1 MIDQHYLQCSFF
13 SSDKDRRTHVKKPQG
28 QRLYRI
34 GEAARMLNLQTSV
47 LRFWEGEFSELSPVR
62 TPKGQRM
69 YTEQDMDVLRRIR
82 SLLHE
87 HGMTIE
93 GARRILAGGV
103 VPEASASAPQGLPAQ
118 QASAEAAGL
127 LRSAVEELLQ
137 IRAVLVGSDR
147 GNVR

>member
-1 MIDQHYLQCSFF
+1 
-13 SSDKDRRTHVKKPQG
+13 
-28 QRLYRI
+28 
-34 GEAARMLNLQTSV
+34 MLNLQTSV

-103 VPEASASAPQGLPAQ
+103 VPEASAPASPGVPSQ
-118 QASAEAAGL
+118 QVSSGSEENGKL
-127 LRSAVEELLQ
+127 LRETVEELLQ
-137 IRAVLVGSDR
+137 IRAVLVGLDG
-147 GNVR
+147 GNV